1 MQVKKIFDPEKITI
15 LQFTLQKGNIDAP
28 ENFSIDK
35 VAGHHTKNDLQLGFN
50 VEQKLIRADYQ
61 VEIKT
66 ESEGQNKKEA
76 KGQFH
81 FVYLIKVDNLEELAP
96 LNKNQAAVELH
107 STLANAVASISYSTS
122 RGILL
127 TRLQGTA
134 LQKFILPVIDPMSL
148 LKAEEK
154 PKGGK

>member
-1 MQVKKIFDPEKITI
+1 M
-15 LQFTLQKGNIDAP
+15 
-28 ENFSIDK
+28 
-35 VAGHHTKNDLQLGFN
+35 
-50 VEQKLIRADYQ
+50 
-61 VEIKT
+61 
-66 ESEGQNKKEA
+66 
-76 KGQFH
+76 
-81 FVYLIKVDNLEELAP
+81 YLIKVDNLEELAP